1 MAAMGL
7 ETKIK
12 HIKQSGLKPLYLG
25 ALSWL
30 FISIFSYGLIQAF
43 Y

>member
-7 ETKIK
+7 ETKL
-12 HIKQSGLKPLYLG
+12 KQMKQTGLKPLYLG

-30 FISIFSYGLIQAF
+30 FISGFSYALIQTF